1 MEGSWIWL
9 SRNVPVAIVGGY
21 TNWASTEPNNVVTA
35 TNTENC
41 LNIGFF
47 GNSKWNDAACD
58 SSFYYVCEPIHTNCP
73 SMPMSVAPMNHA
85 LPMLPAAWIAVT
97 TRAFSPADSM
107 DAKWPPYSRHVCH
120 AVK

>member
-21 TNWASTEPNNVVTA
+21 TNWASTEPNNVGGA
-35 TNTENC
+35 ENC
-41 LNIGFF
+41 LMAGL
-47 GNSKWNDAACD
+47 D
-58 SSFYYVCEPIHTNCP
+58 SSVKWPIHTYCP
-73 SMPMSVAPMNHA
+73 SMPMSVAPMNHS
-85 LPMLPAAWIAVT
+85 LPKFPAALIAVT
-97 TRAFSPADSM
+97 TRAFSSADSM